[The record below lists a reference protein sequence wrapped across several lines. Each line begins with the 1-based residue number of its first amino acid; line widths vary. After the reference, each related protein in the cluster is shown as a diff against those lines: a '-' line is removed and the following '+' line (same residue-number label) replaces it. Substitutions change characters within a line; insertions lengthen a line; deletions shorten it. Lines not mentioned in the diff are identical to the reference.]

1 MLPRPFRLPRRLK
14 VLFWKLTDRLRKPTA
29 EPLSS
34 DAADG
39 FDALDAPAFVR
50 HDLGHNQG
58 HTRRSNRQ
66 PNRQT

>member
-14 VLFWKLTDRLRKPTA
+14 VLFWRLTDRLRKPTA

-39 FDALDAPAFVR
+39 FDALEAPAFVR
-50 HDLGHNQG
+50 HGLGQD
-58 HTRRSNRQ
+58 RRLNRRHDRQ
-66 PNRQT
+66 PNRRA

>member
-1 MLPRPFRLPRRLK
+1 MFPPTFRLPRRLK
-14 VLFWKLTDRLRKPTA
+14 VLFWRLTDRLCKPTA

-50 HDLGHNQG
+50 HDLAHNRG
-58 HTRRSNRQ
+58 HTRRPNRQ
-66 PNRQT
+66 PNRQA

>member
-1 MLPRPFRLPRRLK
+1 MFPPTFRLPRRLK
-14 VLFWKLTDRLRKPTA
+14 VLFWKLTDRVRKPTA

-50 HDLGHNQG
+50 HDLGH
-58 HTRRSNRQ
+58 TRRPNRQ